1 MINEKKVLL
10 ALGAISAMN
19 EIIIDAKKMGYYVI
33 VTDYLKNSPAK
44 KYADETWMLS
54 IDDVD
59 GIVKKCKERNVDGV
73 MNYCID
79 NNLAHCALIP

>member
-1 MINEKKVLL
+1 MIDGKKALL
-10 ALGAISAMN
+10 MLGAISAMN
-19 EIIIDAKKMGYYVI
+19 EIVIDAKKRGYYVI
-33 VTDYLKNSPAK
+33 VTDYLSNSPAK

-59 GIVKKCKERNVDGV
+59 GIVEKCKERNVDGV

-79 NNLAHCALIP
+79 P